1 MRLHRAGLFLVLA
14 SAAFAAQG
22 ANLDFNLA
30 SNAAAV
36 DFSTNLTDTGLEA
49 GLGYMHHTDRVD
61 VIDASLDLSGNA
73 SPVGSP
79 LIFGV
84 GGKFFYVSPKGGIG
98 NGEALGVGAH
108 FRWTWPTFNRFALGG
123 ELYIAPSIVS
133 FQNVDRYWQGKFT
146 ANYQVLRTADVY
158 VGYRYVSAAFNGSSN
173 VTLDSSIIV
182 GMSLTF

>member
-14 SAAFAAQG
+14 TAAFAARG

-36 DFSTNLTDTGLEA
+36 DFSTNLTDSGLEA
-49 GLGYMHHTDRVD
+49 GLGYLHHTDKVD
-61 VIDASLDLSGNA
+61 VLDASLDLVGNA

-84 GGKFFYVSPKGGIG
+84 GGKFFYLSPKGGID

-108 FRWTWPTFNRFALGG
+108 FRYTWPTFNRFAIGG
-123 ELYIAPSIVS
+123 ELYFAPSIVS
-133 FQNVDRYWQGKFT
+133 FQSVDRYMQARVTG
-146 ANYQVLRTADVY
+146 NYQILRTADVY
-158 VGYRYVSAAFNGSSN
+158 VGYRYVQAAFNGSN
-173 VTLDSSIIV
+173 N
-182 GMSLTF
+182 